1 MVQCVINDKATY
13 DIDGILFDKDG
24 TLIKFSSLWV
34 SWARRLVDAIASKA
48 DMNLAEK
55 HELAEGIGFHYTHRT
70 WDLQGP
76 LCIGSPDDLMTIGA
90 LYLYKKGFPWNE
102 ASEKVRIAFQDMK
115 RADDD
120 WKKSIEPLEGLLN
133 LLKKA
138 HKKSLMLGVVT
149 SDHRDNACKHLKEL
163 QIDHYFKSILGD
175 DLVERGKPFP
185 DMAYKSCVELGIQP
199 ERALM
204 IGDSNGDMIMG
215 KKSNMLASIGITSE
229 IDNTSGHLKD
239 ADHVIEDYNSI
250 TL

>member
-1 MVQCVINDKATY
+1 MVQCVINNKATY

-34 SWARRLVDAIASKA
+34 SWAERLVDSIASKS
-48 DMNLAEK
+48 DMNLPEK
-55 HELAEGIGFHYTHRT
+55 HELAKAIGFHYTHRI

-90 LYLYKKGFPWNE
+90 SYLYKKGFPWNE
-102 ASEKVRIAFQDMK
+102 ASEKVGIAYQEVEK
-115 RADDD
+115 QDD
-120 WKKSIEPLEGLLN
+120 WKQSIEPIEGLLQ

-138 HKKSLMLGVVT
+138 HEKALKLGVVT
-149 SDHRDNACKHLKEL
+149 SDHRENAYKHIERLN
-163 QIDHYFKSILGD
+163 IDHYFQSILGD
-175 DLVERGKPFP
+175 DMVERGKPFP
-185 DMAYKSCVELGIQP
+185 DMAYKSCDEMGLQP

-204 IGDSNGDMIMG
+204 IGDSNGDMLLG
-215 KKSNMLASIGITSE
+215 KKSNMLACIGITSE

-239 ADHVIEDYNSI
+239 ADHVIEDYDSI